1 MGTIKNREKKI
12 KISVGAILNLYH
24 GQKNLIGVGVG
35 RRVVRRLGGATYR
48 MRLRILGSRMSR
60 SFFNS
65 MGLHTL
71 TSMARQWCEGYK
83 RRWGSHIV
91 DCLDL
96 GTKKWCVSGGRVKQ
110 EIAQAMCFQT
120 CNCV

>member
-65 MGLHTL
+65 MGLHYTDEYG
-71 TSMARQWCEGYK
+71 TSMVRGIQTTMGIPYRRLPRLEDKEVVRLRRQG
-83 RRWGSHIV
+83 
-91 DCLDL
+91 
-96 GTKKWCVSGGRVKQ
+96 
-110 EIAQAMCFQT
+110 
-120 CNCV
+120 